1 MTIIYDKTK
10 SEFLEDIKSMN
21 GVKIEDLIERLVYEK
36 LKKAT
41 SINEKNSWHNSLRE
55 MSDVVNTNELPDDV
69 RIAIE
74 YNIPC
79 WWKRIDFIVS
89 WLDEN
94 KKAIAIIV

>member
-41 SINEKNSWHNSLRE
+41 SINEKRSWHNSLRE
-55 MSDVVNTNELPDDV
+55 MSDVVDTNELPNDV

-79 WWKRIDFIVS
+79 
-89 WLDEN
+89 
-94 KKAIAIIV
+94 